1 MGTPGSGK
9 ACWDEENIVTPNG
22 LKKIKDIK
30 VGDFLFGKNGQLT
43 KVIGVFPQGK
53 KQLYKVVLAD
63 NRTLICSGDHRFTA
77 GHKSHGKEKWETL
90 TVEEILKK
98 GLKIN
103 NDKRHKFFIQNNDC
117 LIYPEK
123 SFKIHPYIIG
133 VFLGD
138 GVKTSG
144 VLEFSSETSE
154 IPNKI
159 AKLLSIDLKQEIL
172 AKKNKH
178 NYSWNFYYKD
188 INRGTTNKLVWGK
201 DLDSS
206 LVDLLTNTYSYD
218 KYIPDEYKYC
228 SEEQRY
234 QLIQGLLD
242 TDGTIGLAPRYNTSF
257 ATNSEQLAQD
267 ICEVIRSLGNFYV
280 TSSKKEKYYN
290 IFISCKAEN
299 KENLFSLQKKKER
312 AIAAKS
318 VKKTWYRHYDRL
330 NIINI
335 EKLDLIDNCTCFTVD
350 AEDHQFIAGETVVT
364 HNTFF
369 LLNACANCLG
379 MGQRVI
385 AIDPKNDLDKL
396 KNVDSRIEVIDVN
409 NIRPGALNPF
419 TFLDRCDATTL
430 LTVVES
436 ICGKLD
442 KRDIIDITPIIKD
455 FVTEYNRDNV
465 YRDMQDVA
473 DYLYS
478 NPSESAQKIG
488 SMLRMNEDSK
498 YGKLLFTR
506 ETNIEPLR
514 IPTNKSLIISIHGM
528 SLPDYTK
535 KPEDYNAEERFTST
549 ILYLI
554 TKKLYEILSGKNAIP
569 TTFVCDEAHIL
580 FANKEMST
588 IIHNFLAL
596 GRSLNIAVMLASQG
610 IGHFPDN
617 ISQFISSKFVFRSSM
632 EEAKAFLEKFDTSKM
647 DLSKALDAPS
657 VIGGISSLN
666 TGQCFFIDYRGRSGF
681 IKIVSNY
688 DIELLTSNPLE
699 LANKKRKESENTNS
713 Y

>member
-9 ACWDEENIVTPNG
+9 
-22 LKKIKDIK
+22 
-30 VGDFLFGKNGQLT
+30 
-43 KVIGVFPQGK
+43 
-53 KQLYKVVLAD
+53 
-63 NRTLICSGDHRFTA
+63 
-77 GHKSHGKEKWETL
+77 
-90 TVEEILKK
+90 
-98 GLKIN
+98 
-103 NDKRHKFFIQNNDC
+103 
-117 LIYPEK
+117 
-123 SFKIHPYIIG
+123 
-133 VFLGD
+133 
-138 GVKTSG
+138 
-144 VLEFSSETSE
+144 
-154 IPNKI
+154 
-159 AKLLSIDLKQEIL
+159 
-172 AKKNKH
+172 
-178 NYSWNFYYKD
+178 
-188 INRGTTNKLVWGK
+188 
-201 DLDSS
+201 
-206 LVDLLTNTYSYD
+206 
-218 KYIPDEYKYC
+218 
-228 SEEQRY
+228 
-234 QLIQGLLD
+234 
-242 TDGTIGLAPRYNTSF
+242 
-257 ATNSEQLAQD
+257 
-267 ICEVIRSLGNFYV
+267 
-280 TSSKKEKYYN
+280 
-290 IFISCKAEN
+290 
-299 KENLFSLQKKKER
+299 
-312 AIAAKS
+312 
-318 VKKTWYRHYDRL
+318 
-330 NIINI
+330 
-335 EKLDLIDNCTCFTVD
+335 
-350 AEDHQFIAGETVVT
+350 
-364 HNTFF
+364 TFF

-554 TKKLYEILSGKNAIP
+554 TKKLYEILSGKNTIP

-632 EEAKAFLEKFDTSKM
+632 EEARAFLEKFDTSKM

-657 VIGGISSLN
+657 VIGGISSLQ
-666 TGQCFFIDYRGRSGF
+666 TGQCFFIDYKGRSGF
-681 IKIVSNY
+681 IHIVSNY
-688 DIELLTSNPLE
+688 DKELLTSNPLE
-699 LANKKRKESENTNS
+699 LANKRKKELEEANLQ
-713 Y
+713 